1 MDHQKNIAKEDF
13 NKVYAGLT
21 DMKYEH
27 NDIALKFSKLDV
39 KTPSL
44 MIVQGIQEYARK
56 FVSTGIGYYHNTF
69 NNKCDD
75 L

>member
-1 MDHQKNIAKEDF
+1 
-13 NKVYAGLT
+13 
-21 DMKYEH
+21 MKCEH

-56 FVSTGIGYYHNTF
+56 FVNAVIGYYHNTF

>member
-21 DMKYEH
+21 DMKCEH
-27 NDIALKFSKLDV
+27 NDIALKNSKLDV
-39 KTPSL
+39 KNPSL
-44 MIVQGIQEYARK
+44 MRVQGKQEYARK
-56 FVSTGIGYYHNTF
+56 FFNTGIGYYHNIF
-69 NNKCDD
+69 NNKRGY